1 MGEPGRWRVSAIIP
15 AYNRADLLPATLGCL
30 LAQTSPPYEIIVV
43 DDGSTDA
50 TAAVVASFGERVR
63 YLRIENS
70 GAPVAR
76 NVGAAAARGDWFW
89 FCDSDDLWRPQYL
102 ERCRRLATAA
112 PYPRMVF
119 GDFSLVRDDV
129 WEPAGKFDTA
139 PAGFWEGIETQAAGT
154 DAVFTQP
161 LYGEVLRFQPIFHS
175 TLMVARSL
183 FEEIGG
189 YDPQF
194 ARTGSEDFE
203 FTLRCAASAPI
214 GAVREPLVGIRRHRG
229 NFSGNHL
236 RALLGEVK
244 ILRHA
249 RANHA
254 AAGRHA
260 ALIDSE
266 IARRTLDALGTAF
279 AANDHPK
286 VLALARELRPARL
299 DPRSRLKVFVAGLPS
314 AVRDPF
320 VAMARLKS
328 FGSKTPG
335 RAGVR

>member
-1 MGEPGRWRVSAIIP
+1 MGEPARWRVSAIIP
-15 AYNRADLLPATLGCL
+15 AYNRADLLPETIGCL
-30 LAQTSPPYEIIVV
+30 LAQTTPPYEIIVV

-50 TAAVVASFGERVR
+50 TAEVVGGFGERVR
-63 YLRIENS
+63 YLRIVNG

-76 NVGAAAARGDWFW
+76 NAGAAVARGDWFW
-89 FCDSDDLWRPQYL
+89 FCDSDDLWRTQYL

-112 PYPRMVF
+112 PYPRVVF
-119 GDFSLVRDDV
+119 GDFSLVRDGV
-129 WEPAGKFDTA
+129 WDTAGKFDTA
-139 PAGFWEGIETQAAGT
+139 PAGFWEGIETRSAGA
-154 DAVFTQP
+154 DAVFTRP
-161 LYGEVLRFQPIFHS
+161 LYGEILRFQPIFHS

-203 FTLRCAASAPI
+203 FTLRCAAHAPI
-214 GAVREPLVGIRRHRG
+214 GVVREPLVGIRRHRG

-249 RANHA
+249 KARHA
-254 AAGRHA
+254 AAAGHA

-266 IARRTLDALGTAF
+266 IARRTLDALVTAF

-299 DPRSRLKVFVAGLPS
+299 DPRSRFKVFVAGLPA
-314 AVRDPF
+314 AVRDP
-320 VAMARLKS
+320 VIAMARLKS
-328 FGSKTPG
+328 RLPASEAVAP
-335 RAGVR
+335 